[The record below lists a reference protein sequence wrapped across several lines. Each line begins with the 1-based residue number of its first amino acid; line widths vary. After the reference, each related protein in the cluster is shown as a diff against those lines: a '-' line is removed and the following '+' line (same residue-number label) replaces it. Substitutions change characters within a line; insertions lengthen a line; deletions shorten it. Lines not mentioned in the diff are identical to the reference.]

1 MFVVVFGGCMF
12 VAVCLSLRLWL
23 CVCVTLC
30 FQEFSNVSGL
40 LHTAGGH
47 PPPQWRMA
55 NEEVVGGAANVPAEL
70 LYKLFSFRLASHGGS
85 HAIPLN
91 LPLVCLLSIQ

>member
-1 MFVVVFGGCMF
+1 MF

-91 LPLVCLLSIQ
+91 LPLFCLLSIQ